1 MCKVNPRVDFAF
13 KRLFGVKENSD
24 LLISLLNAILS
35 PSSPIKAI
43 ELLNPYNEK
52 QSSTDKLS
60 ILDIKACDDR
70 DQFYN
75 IEVQMGN
82 QINYDKRALYY
93 WSKVYTD
100 RLSSGK
106 SYSKLKKTIGIH
118 ILNFNYF
125 KKEPRYHNIYEI
137 RNRDSNRRHF
147 ENFEFHF
154 IELDKFDVA
163 QSPLKSLLERWVTF
177 LKSEGLFT
185 NQQVLKVLQSDPKI
199 KKALD
204 TLERINFT
212 EEEREIYDAQL
223 KRLWDDIEEIRT
235 AHDRG
240 LKKGMEK
247 GMEKGRAEGK
257 AEGKA
262 EGIQEGMEKGME
274 KAKLATALKLIAS
287 GQTIEFSSEIT
298 GLSITSIKAH
308 LPR

>member
-1 MCKVNPRVDFAF
+1 MYRVNPRVDFAF

-35 PSSPIKAI
+35 PLSPIKEI

-52 QSSTDKLS
+52 QCSTDKLS
-60 ILDIKACDDR
+60 ILDLKACDDR
-70 DQFYN
+70 DRLYN

-82 QINYDKRALYY
+82 QNDYDKRALYY
-93 WSKVYTD
+93 WAKIYTD

-106 SYSKLKKTIGIH
+106 GYSELKKTVGIH

-137 RNRDSNRRHF
+137 RNRDSNQRHF

-163 QSPLKSLLERWVTF
+163 QSQLKSLLERWITF

-185 NQQVLKVLQSDPKI
+185 DQHLLKVLESDPKI

-204 TLERINFT
+204 TLDKINFT
-212 EEEREIYDAQL
+212 KEEREVYEAQL
-223 KRLWDDIEEIRT
+223 KRLRDDIEEIRT

-240 LKKGMEK
+240 LSK
-247 GMEKGRAEGK
+247 GK
-257 AEGKA
+257 AEGL
-262 EGIQEGMEKGME
+262 QEGMEKGKSE
-274 KAKLATALKLIAS
+274 GIREEKLATAIKLIDS
-287 GQTIEFSSEIT
+287 GQTIDFASEIT
-298 GLSITSIKAH
+298 GLSVATIEATFA
-308 LPR
+308 RG

>member
-35 PSSPIKAI
+35 PQSPIKEI

-52 QSSTDKLS
+52 QCSTDKLS
-60 ILDIKACDDR
+60 ILDLKACDDR
-70 DQFYN
+70 DRLYN

-82 QINYDKRALYY
+82 QTDYDKRALYY
-93 WSKVYTD
+93 WAKIYTD

-106 SYSKLKKTIGIH
+106 GYSELKKTVGIH

-137 RNRDSNRRHF
+137 QNRVSNQRHF

-154 IELDKFDVA
+154 IELDKFDVK
-163 QSPLKSLLERWVTF
+163 QSQLKSLLERWITF

-185 NQQVLKVLQSDPKI
+185 DQHLLKVLESDPKI

-204 TLERINFT
+204 TLDRINFT
-212 EEEREIYDAQL
+212 EEEREVYEAQL

-240 LKKGMEK
+240 
-247 GMEKGRAEGK
+247 
-257 AEGKA
+257 KA
-262 EGIQEGMEKGME
+262 EGIQEGMEKGIE
-274 KAKLATALKLIAS
+274 KGKVEGIQEGKLETALNLIRLDQPISIAS
-287 GQTIEFSSEIT
+287 KAT
-298 GLSITSIKAH
+298 GLSEKTIRAN
-308 LPR
+308 LPH

>member
-35 PSSPIKAI
+35 PQSPIKEI

-52 QSSTDKLS
+52 QCSTDKLS
-60 ILDIKACDDR
+60 ILDLKACDDR
-70 DQFYN
+70 DRLYN

-82 QINYDKRALYY
+82 QNDYDKRALYY
-93 WSKVYTD
+93 WAKIYTD
-100 RLSSGK
+100 RLSSGGG
-106 SYSKLKKTIGIH
+106 YSELKKTVGIH

-137 RNRDSNRRHF
+137 QNRVSNQRHF

-154 IELDKFDVA
+154 IELDKFDVK
-163 QSPLKSLLERWVTF
+163 QSQLKSLLERWITF

-185 NQQVLKVLQSDPKI
+185 DQHLLKVLESDPKI

-204 TLERINFT
+204 TLDRINFT
-212 EEEREIYDAQL
+212 EEEREVYEAQL
-223 KRLWDDIEEIRT
+223 KRLRDDIEEIRT

-247 GMEKGRAEGK
+247 G
-257 AEGKA
+257 KA

-274 KAKLATALKLIAS
+274 AGLKKAKLDTALKLIES

-298 GLSITSIKAH
+298 GLSIATIQSE
-308 LPR
+308 LMRG